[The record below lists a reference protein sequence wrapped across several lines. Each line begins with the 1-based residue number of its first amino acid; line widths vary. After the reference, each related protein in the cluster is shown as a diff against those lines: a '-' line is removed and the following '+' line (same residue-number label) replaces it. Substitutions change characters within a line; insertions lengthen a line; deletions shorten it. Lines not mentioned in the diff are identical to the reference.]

1 MGIVIVVEQ
10 ILVGVLCVGQIVFIL
25 WVLILNFDNL

>member
-10 ILVGVLCVGQIVFIL
+10 ILVGVLCVGRIVFIL